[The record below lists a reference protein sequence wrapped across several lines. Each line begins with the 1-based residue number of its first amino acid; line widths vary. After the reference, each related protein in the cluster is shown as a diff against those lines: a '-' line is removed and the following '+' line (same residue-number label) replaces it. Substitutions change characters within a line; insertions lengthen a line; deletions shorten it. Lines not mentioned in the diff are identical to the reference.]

1 MKAFKGIAPKCRLCG
16 DKFDP
21 IFKPNTAQV
30 QDYTIKQPS
39 FTDIHV
45 GWDYVNHKCNEKG
58 LEKNKV
64 KLQADRAKQQKQASV
79 RQAKAIEKAKKKALE
94 ARSKPLVWKTIHIKT
109 NDQYRKPIK
118 IKRKATGEKDFFESL
133 WNSDKPK
140 VSALT
145 GLSLSDQNDARAHY
159 FAHILPKGKYPQFR
173 LNPDNIMYLEF
184 EEHRDWDFRR
194 HKIKDDPKWQHIFR
208 LEAHLKQLYNEQYGN
223 KYGKGL

>member
-58 LEKNKV
+58 LEKNKI
-64 KLQADRAKQQKQASV
+64 KLQASRIKQQKQASV
-79 RQAKAIEKAKKKALE
+79 RQAKAIEKAKKKASE
-94 ARSKPLVWKTIHIKT
+94 ARSKPLVWKTIHVKM

-118 IKRKATGEKDFFESL
+118 IKRKTTGEKDFFESL
-133 WNSDKPK
+133 WNSDKAK

-145 GLSLSDQNDARAHY
+145 GLPLSDQNDARAHF
-159 FAHILPKGKYPQFR
+159 FAHILPKGKYPKFR
-173 LNPDNIMYLEF
+173 LNPDNIMYLEL
-184 EEHRDWDFRR
+184 EEHYKWDFERF
-194 HKIKDDPKWQHIFR
+194 KCLIDPAWAHIIELENKLKKQYDER
-208 LEAHLKQLYNEQYGN
+208 L
-223 KYGKGL
+223 